1 MKASVKIVIA
11 AIFFAG
17 PAINSSAQKVKTEEK
32 TKTQKTQTKTVAAI
46 LEKNTLT
53 SDFYS
58 YLKRDKLTE
67 DLNSDTKI
75 YTIFAPANS
84 VFTPATPA
92 GQATGM
98 NTIKPEVPANWAD
111 SYIVEGS
118 WDVNAIMEQIKANNW
133 KAQLTARNGNT
144 LWATI
149 ENGAVKLTDDK
160 GNSARIIKY
169 NYMASNGVV
178 HIIEGQ
184 LPMSAQPAT
193 AAPAAASG
201 K

>member
-11 AIFFAG
+11 AIFFSGLALNG
-17 PAINSSAQKVKTEEK
+17 SAQKVNTEEK
-32 TKTQKTQTKTVAAI
+32 TKIQKTQTKTVAAI

-84 VFTPATPA
+84 VFTPAIPA
-92 GQATGM
+92 DQATGM
-98 NTIKPEVPANWAD
+98 NTVKPEIPANWAD
-111 SYIVEGS
+111 NYIVEGS

-160 GNSARIIKY
+160 GNSARIIRY

-184 LPMSAQPAT
+184 LPMSVQPAT

>member
-17 PAINSSAQKVKTEEK
+17 TTLTGFAQNA
-32 TKTQKTQTKTVAAI
+32 KTQGKNNTQKAQPKTVASI
-46 LEKNTLT
+46 LEKNPQT
-53 SDFYS
+53 SDFYNC
-58 YLKRDKLTE
+58 LKRDKLTQE
-67 DLNSDTKI
+67 LNSDNKI

-84 VFTPATPA
+84 VFAPATPTD
-92 GQATGM
+92 QATGA
-98 NTIKPEVPANWAD
+98 NTVKPDVPANWAENF
-111 SYIVEGS
+111 IVEGS
-118 WDVNAIMEQIKANNW
+118 LDVNALMEQIKANNW
-133 KAQLTARNGNT
+133 KAQITAKNGNT
-144 LWATI
+144 FWATI

-160 GNSARIIKY
+160 GNSAKIIKY

-193 AAPAAASG
+193 AAPAAVSG

>member
-17 PAINSSAQKVKTEEK
+17 LALNGFAQKAKTEEK
-32 TKTQKTQTKTVAAI
+32 TKAQKTQPKTVVSI
-46 LEKNTLT
+46 LEKNSMT

-58 YLKRDKLTE
+58 CLKRDKLTE
-67 DLNSDTKI
+67 ELNSDTKI

-84 VFTPATPA
+84 VFTPATPTDP
-92 GQATGM
+92 ATGM
-98 NTIKPEVPANWAD
+98 NTVKPEVPANWAENF
-111 SYIVEGS
+111 IVEGS
-118 WDVNAIMEQIKANNW
+118 LDVNALMEQIKANNW
-133 KAQLTARNGNT
+133 KAQITTRNGNT

-184 LPMSAQPAT
+184 LPLSAQPAT
-193 AAPAAASG
+193 AAPAATSG